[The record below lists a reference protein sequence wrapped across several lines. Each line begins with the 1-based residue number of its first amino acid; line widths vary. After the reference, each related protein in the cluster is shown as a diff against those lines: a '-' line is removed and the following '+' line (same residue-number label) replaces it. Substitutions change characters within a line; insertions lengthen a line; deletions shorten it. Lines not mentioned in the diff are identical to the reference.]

1 LLKGK
6 VKVGALDT
14 VEHESISD
22 RFLIRKI
29 PALKTFDGKNVREYA
44 GERTLDSLV
53 ENGLALLPKETTTAV
68 DLLESTTNAI
78 DDSLNV
84 V

>member
-1 LLKGK
+1 

-14 VEHESISD
+14 DEHEGISD
-22 RFLIRKI
+22 RFVIRKV
-29 PALKTFDGKNVREYA
+29 PGLKIFDGKNFREYE
-44 GERTLDSLV
+44 GERTLETLV
-53 ENGLALLPKETTTAV
+53 ENGLALLPKETTTAD
-68 DLLESTTNAI
+68 DLVESTTNAI